1 MVRCAHMEPAS
12 LLPHTPVS
20 IIQGSTP
27 RVLVLTGP
35 TAVGKTQLSLALAER
50 LDGEVVSADSVQVY
64 KGLDIGSDK
73 ITVSERRAV
82 PHHLLDILSANAEFS
97 AGHFY
102 DAARA
107 AIQDIVQ
114 RGKFPIVVG
123 GTGLYLRWLVQGR
136 PQTPKSDAEMAGKAQ
151 QALDKVWTEA
161 ASHKGAD
168 LTSEE
173 KWSSG
178 TQLIASLGDPVAAE
192 RVHREANNYYRL
204 MRVLEVVLHTGKT
217 MAEFE
222 AEPDAPVDYDFR
234 CFFLQRPRLE
244 LFERIDLRVEQMVD
258 RGLLQEAQW
267 LLDQG
272 IRLDSHCASRGIGY
286 RQALAALQHWH
297 AHPDDLQPPQ
307 LVQMVKDIQQAS
319 RQLNKRQMTWFRDD
333 PMYQWLDAKQPID
346 VLVQQIVESMEQS
359 KHVGNCGDSGRLD
372 KAQVDLLKRYQTHL
386 HLFDKPEVQQ
396 RALAFVRS
404 VINKHQNHIG
414 GS

>member
-1 MVRCAHMEPAS
+1 MVRCAHVNSAN
-12 LLPHTPVS
+12 LLPYTSASTVPA
-20 IIQGSTP
+20 STP

-73 ITVSERRAV
+73 ITVSERRGV
-82 PHHLLDILSANAEFS
+82 PHHLLDILPADAEFS
-97 AGHFY
+97 AGFFY

-151 QALDKVWTEA
+151 QALDKVWAEA
-161 ASHKGAD
+161 ASRKGAD
-168 LTSEE
+168 LTTEE

-178 TQLIASLGDPVAAE
+178 TELIATLGDPVAAE

-204 MRVLEVVLHTGKT
+204 VRVLEVVLHTGKT
-217 MAEFE
+217 LAEFE
-222 AEPDAPVDYDFR
+222 AKPDVPINYDFR

-258 RGLLQEAQW
+258 GGLLQEAQW

-272 IRLDSHCASRGIGY
+272 VQPDSNCASRGIGY
-286 RQALAALQHWH
+286 RQALAAMQHWH
-297 AHPDDLQPPQ
+297 AHPEDLQPPQ

-346 VLVQQIVESMEQS
+346 ALVQQIVESMEQS
-359 KHVGNCGDSGRLD
+359 THVGNCGDSGRLD

-386 HLFDKPEVQQ
+386 HLFGKPEVQQ
-396 RALAFVRS
+396 RTLAYVRS
-404 VINKHQNHIG
+404 VINKHQNHTG
-414 GS
+414 AT